1 MRNPMLKSFKRAVAA
16 GSVFLFFLGIA
27 FAADHYAPVYYKEPL
42 KSKALRDP
50 VSALIALPFELVRW
64 PIDKGLVYIED
75 NHIDRKALYIY
86 DEMKEFGI
94 TPHVAFTDSAIM
106 PLVGGNVDFV
116 SLAGKKGQYHDLIAE
131 ASLRYAMGNLFIV
144 DSELGLRRIGETGF
158 YSSGTFNFDH
168 RSREPFYGIGPDTSR
183 GDSSSVRMETIYLA
197 WNAGYEFS
205 PSLNLKGIFAFKEN
219 RIKHRAHDGKGD
231 MTEIFAGKNI
241 PGLYGGEELFW
252 KAEFVRDTRDTKD
265 EATRGS
271 YQKLSF
277 KFTEGVDGGKARFF
291 TYQLDAAKY
300 FRLGSPRRILAARV
314 FGEHN
319 DEVSGGEVPFYDM
332 ARLGGMGS
340 SQRTSEAHRAFV
352 YNRFYG
358 ESALLFSLEYRYAI
372 WEYREFKMNA
382 AIFLDEGQTFNE
394 FGKFKFGD
402 FRESYGLGFYLSHSR
417 HTILN
422 FSVAHGDEGTKF
434 YVKNKIPF

>member
-1 MRNPMLKSFKRAVAA
+1 MDYVNPLKSCRGGKR
-16 GSVFLFFLGIA
+16 FLFFLGIA

-158 YSSGTFNFDH
+158 YSSGTFNLTIGAVN
-168 RSREPFYGIGPDTSR
+168 RFYGSDRTQAAATVPG
-183 GDSSSVRMETIYLA
+183 RMETIYLA

-205 PSLNLKGIFAFKEN
+205 PSLNLK
-219 RIKHRAHDGKGD
+219 
-231 MTEIFAGKNI
+231 
-241 PGLYGGEELFW
+241 
-252 KAEFVRDTRDTKD
+252 
-265 EATRGS
+265 
-271 YQKLSF
+271 
-277 KFTEGVDGGKARFF
+277 
-291 TYQLDAAKY
+291 
-300 FRLGSPRRILAARV
+300 
-314 FGEHN
+314 
-319 DEVSGGEVPFYDM
+319 
-332 ARLGGMGS
+332 
-340 SQRTSEAHRAFV
+340 
-352 YNRFYG
+352 
-358 ESALLFSLEYRYAI
+358 
-372 WEYREFKMNA
+372 
-382 AIFLDEGQTFNE
+382 
-394 FGKFKFGD
+394 D
-402 FRESYGLGFYLSHSR
+402 FR
-417 HTILN
+417 I
-422 FSVAHGDEGTKF
+422 
-434 YVKNKIPF
+434 